1 MTLLSPLINVLLSES
16 QKVLPA
22 ANKNTYRDPQPDVMQ
37 IMRDHRS
44 LSHKWNVSIK
54 ALPSGF
60 GELHRR
66 GCRKRVGARG
76 DDEHQGNKGL

>member
-22 ANKNTYRDPQPDVMQ
+22 ANENTYRDPQPDVMQ
-37 IMRDHRS
+37 ITRDHRS

-54 ALPSGF
+54 PSPQALGNSTEEGAEE
-60 GELHRR
+60 GRSSR
-66 GCRKRVGARG
+66 G
-76 DDEHQGNKGL
+76 